1 MISAN
6 KKYLQAHGHSIN
18 INEDNKN
25 QDDNTLQLKEENSSL
40 NKKVADFETLIRNLE
55 SKNQELYLKTTDFE
69 RSESDK
75 AR

>member
-25 QDDNTLQLKEENSSL
+25 QDDNTLQLKEENCSL

>member
-1 MISAN
+1 MLT

-25 QDDNTLQLKEENSSL
+25 QDDNTLQLKEENNSL

-55 SKNQELYLKTTDFE
+55 SKNQELYSKTTDFE